1 MFEDCN
7 CFVSVMKVDAYYV
20 PRSCLLVLI
29 KLVYESMCGGTCA
42 LVGVMRGGYCGE
54 SERSSAI
61 HLGIFA
67 SLCCLTRDKEKYHA
81 TGGVGV
87 TIATSP

>member
-29 KLVYESMCGGTCA
+29 KHFYESVWGNVCISWSNE
-42 LVGVMRGGYCGE
+42 GVATAVKVRE
-54 SERSSAI
+54 VPRSTWVFLPYFVTS
-61 HLGIFA
+61 LGIN
-67 SLCCLTRDKEKYHA
+67 
-81 TGGVGV
+81 
-87 TIATSP
+87 

>member
-42 LVGVMRGGYCGE
+42 LVGVMRGVASAVKVRE
-54 SERSSAI
+54 VPRSTWVFQPYFVTS
-61 HLGIFA
+61 LGIN
-67 SLCCLTRDKEKYHA
+67 
-81 TGGVGV
+81 
-87 TIATSP
+87 